1 VAKEFTGHSDKG
13 FSDAVKQALKDVDYG
28 ATFAIVQEVTVSPNP
43 GAINFTVRLVQ
54 TG

>member
-1 VAKEFTGHSDKG
+1 MAKEYTGHSDDS
-13 FSDAVKQALKDVDYG
+13 FSDAVKKALKDVDHG
-28 ATFAIVQEVTVSPNP
+28 AKFDVVQQVTVSPNP

>member
-1 VAKEFTGHSDKG
+1 MAKEYTGRSDIG
-13 FSDAVKQALKDVDYG
+13 FSDAVRKALKDVDYG
-28 ATFAIVQEVTVSPNP
+28 AKFDVVQEVTVSPNP